1 MTIFQSEMRIKT
13 LLEHAATT
21 EAELIIYNDGDD
33 SNPIRLSYRNLYNQ
47 AKKKAGLL
55 LNSGVIVQRQIVLIH
70 FRTHLENI
78 IWFWASVIAGCVPC
92 MSTPLVDNDAGRKLH
107 FNHLHSVLEDPVVL
121 TNQDLKDHDFIENS
135 VLRIMVV
142 DDLETGSKPQ
152 CSMTHSCSN
161 PVKKNKKEHQQYGV
175 TSEMDLAVLLLTSG
189 STGNAKAVCLS
200 HKQLYASF
208 RGKLATMPLPSNSAL
223 LNWVGLDHVASLV
236 EVHLCAMF
244 AGLDQ
249 VHVPATTVISDPLI
263 FLVLLSRHG
272 VSRTFSPHFFL
283 RELQKALEVESP
295 DKVLGINLHRLLY
308 IASGGEPNAVYACA
322 RLTDS
327 LMSLGAPNIN
337 TITPGFGMTETCAGA
352 IFNRNFPAAD
362 LDAGNE
368 FASLG
373 RCMPGI
379 EMRVSSRAHYN
390 NDEDTIAATGVVGEL
405 EIRGEV
411 VFERYF
417 NNEQATR
424 DALTSDG
431 WFKTGDLASIDL
443 NGVLRYAGRLKEEI
457 NINGVKYLPREI
469 EDAII
474 RAAIPGLATSSMVC
488 VGCRQLPDSST
499 EGIMV
504 VYEHTYEREDIASR
518 METLK
523 SITRVVSLFSRVR
536 PRVLPLPPGRL
547 VKSTLGKLSRPKIEA
562 ALAHGEYRADEEIDK
577 RICQSYCSLHYKESQ
592 TETERMLMRVVM
604 ETLDMAGGL
613 GIDTPILSTGVNS
626 VDLIRLKRA
635 TEAAFGIHD
644 VPMLTI
650 MTHATIRSLSKALE
664 DMRQVSPQCQRVG
677 TFNPVVTLQP
687 NGVKTAL
694 WLIHPGVG
702 EVLVFLGLAQHFP
715 DRPIYGMR
723 ARGFNAGETPFK
735 SLQEVLATY
744 YDALKQQQPQGPY
757 AIAGY
762 SYGSMIAFE
771 LAKLLEADGD
781 TVQFLGSFN
790 LPPHIK
796 ERMRTLDWT
805 AGALHIA
812 QFCGIITDEQMEQLR
827 SDMPGLQ
834 KDQQVARILAVSD
847 SRRCEDLALT
857 PEYLYTW
864 TNVASSLQKIG
875 WEYDPSATVA
885 HMDVFYC
892 QPLKAV
898 ARTREEYRNTK
909 LNHWVDFVR
918 DGVRYH
924 EVDGEHYT
932 MIDSKHAYK
941 FHQILKQAMD
951 ARGL

>member
-1 MTIFQSEMRIKT
+1 MSYSE
-13 LLEHAATT
+13 LH
-21 EAELIIYNDGDD
+21 
-33 SNPIRLSYRNLYNQ
+33 NQ
-47 AKKKAGLL
+47 AKKKAELL
-55 LNSGVIVQRQIVLIH
+55 LYLGVTLQRQIVLIH

-78 IWFWASVIAGCVPC
+78 IWFWASVLAGCVPC
-92 MSTPLVDNDAGRKLH
+92 MSTPLVNNDVGCKLH
-107 FNHLHSVLEDPVVL
+107 FNHLHSVLEDPIVL
-121 TNQDLKDHDFIENS
+121 TNQKLKDHDFVKNS
-135 VLRIMVV
+135 VLRVVVV
-142 DDLETGSKPQ
+142 DDLEIVSKLHCPMAQ
-152 CSMTHSCSN
+152 ICSN
-161 PVKKNKKEHQQYGV
+161 SVITNKEEHQKYGAA
-175 TSEMDLAVLLLTSG
+175 SELDLAMLLLTSG

-208 RGKLATMPLPSNSAL
+208 TGKLAALPLPSNSAL
-223 LNWVGLDHVASLV
+223 LNWIGLDHVASLV

-249 VHVPATTVISDPLI
+249 VHVPAATVISDPLL

-283 RELQKALEVESP
+283 HKLQKALEAVSA
-295 DKVLGINLHRLLY
+295 DKAAHINLHRLRY
-308 IASGGEPNAVYACA
+308 IASGGEPNAVQVCA
-322 RLTDS
+322 RLTDA
-327 LMSLGAPNIN
+327 LMNLGAPNIN

-379 EMRVSSRAHYN
+379 EMRVTSTAHIS
-390 NDEDTIAATGVVGEL
+390 DDDDTIAITGIVGEL

-411 VFERYF
+411 VFERYL
-417 NNEQATR
+417 NNEQATQ

-431 WFKTGDLASIDL
+431 WFKTGDLASIDI
-443 NGVLRYAGRLKEEI
+443 NGGLKYAGRLREEI
-457 NINGVKYLPREI
+457 NINGVKYLPHEI

-474 RAAIPGLATSSMVC
+474 RAAIPGLAASAVVC
-488 VGCRQLPDSST
+488 VRRRPLPDSST
-499 EGIMV
+499 EGFVV
-504 VYEHTYEREDIASR
+504 VYEHTYEREDVASR

-523 SITRVVSLFSRVR
+523 SITRVVSLFSGVR
-536 PRVLPLPPGRL
+536 PRVLPLPPDRL
-547 VKSTLGKLSRPKIEA
+547 AKSSLGKLSRPKIEV
-562 ALAHGEYRADEEIDK
+562 ALAQGEYVEEEDIDN
-577 RICQSYCSLHYKESQ
+577 RICQSYRSLHYKESQ

-604 ETLDMAGGL
+604 DTLDMSEGL
-613 GIDTPILSTGVNS
+613 GIDTSILDTGVHS

-635 TEAAFGIHD
+635 AETAFGIQD

-650 MTHATIRSLSKALE
+650 MTHVTIRSLSKALE
-664 DMRQVSPQCQRVG
+664 DMRHVSPQHHRVA

-687 NGVKTAL
+687 NGEKPAL
-694 WLIHPGVG
+694 WLIHPGIG

-715 DRPIYGMR
+715 DRPIYAMR
-723 ARGFNAGETPFK
+723 ARGFNAGEMPFK
-735 SLQEVLATY
+735 SLQEVLTTY
-744 YDALKQQQPQGPY
+744 YHALKQQQPQGPY
-757 AIAGY
+757 AIVGY

-771 LAKLLEADGD
+771 LAKLLESDGD
-781 TVQFLGSFN
+781 TVQFLGSLN

-796 ERMRTLDWT
+796 DRMRTLDWT

-812 QFCGIITDEQMEQLR
+812 QFCGIITDEQMEHLR
-827 SDMPGLQ
+827 SDLLGIQ
-834 KDQQVARILAVSD
+834 KEQQVARIFAVSD
-847 SRRCEDLALT
+847 KRRCEDLALT

-864 TNVASSLQKIG
+864 TNVAWSLQKIG

-885 HMDVFYC
+885 HMDIFYC

-909 LNHWVDFVR
+909 LNHWIDFVR
-918 DGVRYH
+918 DEARYH

-932 MIDSKHAYK
+932 MIDSKHVYK
-941 FHQILKQAMD
+941 FQQILKKAMD